1 MIVNNWNN
9 SQNNTQ
15 YYLLNLYLKIETMQ
29 KTLLYLLPIIIA
41 FYCSSCSN
49 SQEKNTDDI
58 KLIEKTSSQLKIIA
72 KNANNTSGRLKFP
85 RTLNNSNEI
94 KFVSKRDWTSGF
106 YPGTLW
112 LMYDLTK
119 DDSWK
124 KEATTF
130 TNLLESEQNNSSN
143 HDIGF
148 KMMSSYGLGY
158 KLTKNEKYRDVLIQ
172 SAKTLI
178 SRFNEN
184 VGCIRSWDHHKD
196 KWEYPVIIDN
206 LMNLEL
212 LFWASK
218 ETGDPVYSNIA
229 NTHLK
234 TTIKNHF
241 RNDYSTYH
249 VVSYDTISGAA
260 NFKGTHQGFANES
273 CWARGEA
280 WALYGYT
287 MAYRETKN
295 PEFLKQAE
303 KVANYI
309 INIAQLPNDFIP
321 TWDFS
326 LKNDPNEPKD
336 ASAAAVMASAFYE
349 LSTMTEKDNKNY
361 LKIANGM
368 MNSLSSDV
376 YLNTKGEDQ
385 GFLLKHSTGAKP
397 SNSEVD
403 VPLIYADYYFL
414 EALSRKIKLTN
425 QTQSL

>member
-9 SQNNTQ
+9 SQNNVQ
-15 YYLLNLYLKIETMQ
+15 CYLLHLYLKIEPMQ

-41 FYCSSCSN
+41 FNCISCSN

-58 KLIEKTSSQLKIIA
+58 KLIQKTSLQLKIITES
-72 KNANNTSGRLKFP
+72 ANNTSGRLKFP
-85 RTLNNSNEI
+85 RTINKSNEI

-119 DDSWK
+119 EDSWK
-124 KEATTF
+124 KEATTY
-130 TNLLESEQNNSSN
+130 TDLLESEQNNSSN

-158 KLTKNEKYRDVLIQ
+158 KLTKNEKYRDILIQ

-178 SRFNEN
+178 TRFNEN
-184 VGCIRSWDHHKD
+184 VGCIRSWDHHQD

-229 NTHLK
+229 NTHLE

-260 NFKGTHQGFANES
+260 VFQGTHQGFANES

-309 INIAQLPNDFIP
+309 INIAKLPNDFIP

-326 LKNDPNEPKD
+326 LKDNPNEPKD

-368 MNSLSSDV
+368 MNSLSSDD
-376 YLNTKGEDQ
+376 YLNTKGENK
-385 GFLLKHSTGAKP
+385 GFLLKHSTGSKP
-397 SNSEVD
+397 NNSEVN

-414 EALSRKIKLTN
+414 EALSRKIIITN